1 MDLVQCNKIKAELT
15 VIKNIEE
22 IKDIRDK
29 AIAFRAYKIQQGAS
43 LEIQNLGAE
52 IKIWAERRMGE
63 LIPDIAPHGGD
74 RQSEKARL
82 PKGTLVEYG
91 ISKKQSHKFQVIA
104 DVPIEEFE
112 NHIEEIKDKGKDL
125 STASI
130 YRFAKKKTT
139 QENIEKLK
147 TNIPMIEGK
156 FKTLVIDPA
165 WPMVKIEREVR
176 PKQNGFDYPVMDEEK
191 LMAIP
196 VDDLMDTEAH
206 VYLWT
211 TQKFLPM
218 ALRMVKH
225 WSLNYI
231 FVMVWH
237 KSGGFQPVGL
247 PQYNCEFVVFG
258 KKGNMPFLDTKAFP
272 TCFTAERREHSRKPD
287 EFYELVKRVSPGP
300 LLEMYARESR
310 EGWVKWGNE
319 TSKFDKK

>member
-1 MDLVQCNKIKAELT
+1 MDLVHFNKAKAELALAS
-15 VIKNIEE
+15 NIDE
-22 IKDIRDK
+22 IKAIHDK
-29 AIAFRAYKIQQGAS
+29 AVAFLAYKKQQGAS

-52 IKIWAERRMGE
+52 LKIWAEHRMGE
-63 LIPDIAPHGGD
+63 MIPEIAPQGGD
-74 RQSEKARL
+74 RKSGKSKSTRS
-82 PKGTLVEYG
+82 TLIGYG
-91 ISKKQSHKFQVIA
+91 ISKKQSQNFQIIA
-104 DVPIEEFE
+104 SLPVNEIEMFIAEAKDNGKEFSSS
-112 NHIEEIKDKGKDL
+112 DL
-125 STASI
+125 IRLAN
-130 YRFAKKKTT
+130 KKTND
-139 QENIEKLK
+139 EEVDKLK
-147 TNIPMIEGK
+147 TDIPMIEGK
-156 FKTLVIDPA
+156 FKTLVLDPP

-176 PKQNGFDYPVMDEEK
+176 PNQNGFDYPVMDEDE

-196 VDDLMDTEAH
+196 VNVLMDTEAH

-218 ALRMVKH
+218 ALKMVEL
-225 WSLNYI
+225 WELNYI

-310 EGWVKWGNE
+310 EGWTQWGNE
-319 TSKFDKK
+319 ATKFDEK